1 MADSLACRLGRLNR
15 WFPATI
21 AGVVGAAALGAS
33 SPALAQG
40 ETAESAGL
48 EEVTVTARFRS
59 ENLQETPLAI
69 TAVTGEVLEQRN
81 LATVTD
87 LDNFVPNT
95 VIAPLGAGWG
105 STAAAFIRGIG
116 LGDNSLSFE
125 PGVPIYIDDVYH
137 GRPQG
142 ALLDLLDLERVE
154 VLRGPQGTLF
164 GKNAIGGTVRLISK
178 KPMGDNSGTIE
189 ATVGRFNRLD
199 VRGSY
204 DVSLIDDK
212 LFARIA
218 ASSKNRDGYFS
229 ILDYECVNGA
239 GSLGTGGAGLPGSPI
254 GDIPGI
260 PLGGGLGP
268 QDSRARDCKV
278 GSLGDE
284 KVATGRIALRWLANE
299 SNELNITADYTKENN
314 AGPADKYTLID
325 PNIVMPVGSGANS
338 GFSGLWNQ
346 LVAVPIFGVPYDDR
360 FVTDSIYTAY
370 HRFGPDPLFGR
381 DVENVRILDHWG
393 VSATW
398 ETKLAANMA
407 FKSVT
412 AYRSFKNTF
421 GRDSDG
427 SPLPLDTTWD
437 TSVHKQFTQEI
448 QLTGLAFND
457 KLDWATGAFY
467 YDAHDTN
474 QGWNFLYPLFFGP
487 ANHYDDQN
495 TKNWAVFLHGTYKLT
510 DKLSVTGGARYTD
523 DDKDATIFRQ
533 NMIDLSIIVPNT
545 QVVVQDEQVSPK
557 LGFNYQW
564 NPDLMTYIQWSTGF
578 RGGGFGPRPAN
589 QFQVA
594 PFETEKLKTYEIGM
608 KSDLLE
614 NRLRFNAAAF
624 HSKYTNQQQF
634 IQDIDQIGQFWF
646 RTTNTG
652 SSRLWGVELEL
663 LAQPVDALTV
673 EATVGYLNYLRE
685 DPGQTTL
692 CRRLPNGDACP
703 APRAPEWNGAVG
715 ATYTFGLSNG
725 SSLAFRGDVMYT
737 DDIFFSPDDPNFG
750 FQEAY
755 TTVNSRIQWVSP
767 DKAWSAALLVTNLT
781 GEEYFN
787 GKLSLVALLQREQGN
802 PAAPREWGFQIKRS
816 F

>member
-1 MADSLACRLGRLNR
+1 MAKPLACHPRRLNR
-15 WFPATI
+15 WIPATI
-21 AGVVGAAALGAS
+21 AGLCAVSAA
-33 SPALAQG
+33 PAQEQTTEAG
-40 ETAESAGL
+40 GL
-48 EEVTVTARFRS
+48 EEVTVTARFRA

-81 LATVTD
+81 LSNATD

-105 STAAAFIRGIG
+105 STAAAFVRGIG

-142 ALLDLLDLERVE
+142 ALFDLLDLERVE

-178 KPMGDNSGTIE
+178 KPQGDNSGNIE
-189 ATVGRFNRLD
+189 ATIGRFNRID

-204 DVSLIDDK
+204 DVSLVPEK

-239 GSLGTGGAGLPGSPI
+239 GSLGAGGAGLPASPLGPI
-254 GDIPGI
+254 DGVA
-260 PLGGGLGP
+260 LGGGLGP
-268 QDSRARDCKV
+268 QDSRATNCKV
-278 GSLGDE
+278 DSLGGE
-284 KVATGRIALRWLANE
+284 NVTSGRIALRWLA
-299 SNELNITADYTKENN
+299 SDAVELNMTTDYTKEDNE
-314 AGPADKYTLID
+314 GPADKYTLID
-325 PNIVMPVGSGANS
+325 PAIVTPPGSGASS
-338 GFSGLWNQ
+338 GFSGLWNA
-346 LVAVPIFGVPYDDR
+346 LVAVPIFGVPYDER
-360 FVTDSIYTAY
+360 FETDSLYTAY

-381 DVENVRILDHWG
+381 DVQNVRMLDHWG
-393 VSATW
+393 VSAVLDW
-398 ETKLAANMA
+398 RLADNMN

-412 AYRSFKNTF
+412 AYRNFKNTF

-437 TSVHKQFTQEI
+437 TSVHKQFTQEF
-448 QLTGLAFND
+448 QLTGLAMND
-457 KLDWATGAFY
+457 RLDWATGAFY

-495 TKNWAVFLHGTYKLT
+495 TKNWAVFLHGTYKIT

-523 DDKDATIFRQ
+523 DQKDATIFRQ
-533 NMIDLSIIVPNT
+533 DMITLAPVVDHT
-545 QVVVQDEQVSPK
+545 AVVVEDTQVSPK

-564 NPDLMTYIQWSTGF
+564 NDSLMTYIQWSTGF

-594 PFETEKLKTYEIGM
+594 PFETEKLRTYEIGM
-608 KSDLLE
+608 KSDWME
-614 NRLRFNAAAF
+614 NRVRLNVAGFW
-624 HSKYTNQQQF
+624 SKYSNQQQF
-634 IQDIDQIGQFWF
+634 IQSIDQIGQFWF

-652 SSRLWGVELEL
+652 SSRLWGIETEL
-663 LAQPVDALTV
+663 LARPIDALQL
-673 EATVGYLNYLRE
+673 EASVGYLNYLRE
-685 DPGQTTL
+685 DPGLTTL
-692 CRRLPNGDACP
+692 CRRLANGDACP
-703 APRAPEWNGAVG
+703 AARTPELSGAIG
-715 ATYTFGLSNG
+715 ATYSFGLGNG
-725 SSLAFRGDVMYT
+725 SALSFRGDVMYT
-737 DDIFFSPDDPNFG
+737 DKIFFSPDDPNFG
-750 FQEAY
+750 FQDSY
-755 TTVNSRIQWVSP
+755 STVNTRVQWVSP
-767 DKAWSAALLVTNLT
+767 DQAWSVAFLVTNLT
-781 GEEYFN
+781 NEEYFN
-787 GKLSLVALLQREQGN
+787 GKLSLVSLLQREQGN
-802 PAAPREWGFQIKRS
+802 PAPPREWGLSIKRS